1 MTRIV
6 PNRFAAFAFAAVIAL
21 ASWTATLTV
30 PADHNQLAT
39 APVAVEL
46 A

>member
-1 MTRIV
+1 MTRSV
-6 PNRFAAFAFAAVIAL
+6 PNRFAAFAFAAAIAL
-21 ASWTATLTV
+21 TTWTATVTV
-30 PADHNQLAT
+30 PAQSILAA